1 MYKGA
6 FLKQSRGRFVFSP
19 FLPHFH
25 FFFSRL
31 NFRALTRSETLAT
44 HARFPSFCLSKVTPK
59 CIIPIYPD
67 AHVTPKSRPL
77 VFWHLQFEKLT
88 IHARTWLD
96 ARCNFSLAPI
106 QMGPYFIRQKG
117 DWARIREARWRLF
130 GHERNSTSILVMSVS
145 SCREGHRSRQ
155 KLNET
160 SFCKFKCKKFCK
172 FSKFRFSFPVGRL
185 ASAPVRNSEIYVL
198 LKSGNWR
205 AMPLERAWVL
215 KGNLL

>member
-1 MYKGA
+1 MYHTH
-6 FLKQSRGRFVFSP
+6 LSWCP
-19 FLPHFH
+19 CH
-25 FFFSRL
+25 
-31 NFRALTRSETLAT
+31 SEIKTFGVLASSI
-44 HARFPSFCLSKVTPK
+44 REL
-59 CIIPIYPD
+59 
-67 AHVTPKSRPL
+67 
-77 VFWHLQFEKLT
+77 KLT

-117 DWARIREARWRLF
+117 DWARIREARWRQFLVTREILRQYSLCLF
-130 GHERNSTSILVMSVS
+130 PVAAKAIEVDKSWTKHRFASLSARNSVNLA
-145 SCREGHRSRQ
+145 E
-155 KLNET
+155 
-160 SFCKFKCKKFCK
+160 
-172 FSKFRFSFPVGRL
+172 RFSFSVGRL

>member
-67 AHVTPKSRPL
+67 AHVTPKSRPS

-117 DWARIREARWRLF
+117 DWARIREARWRQFLVTR
-130 GHERNSTSILVMSVS
+130 EIL
-145 SCREGHRSRQ
+145 RQ
-155 KLNET
+155 YSL
-160 SFCKFKCKKFCK
+160 CL
-172 FSKFRFSFPVGRL
+172 FPVAAKAIEVDKSWTKHRL
-185 ASAPVRNSEIYVL
+185 ASLSARNSVNL
-198 LKSGNWR
+198 ANLDSPFRSVDWRLHPSGTRKSMFSWR
-205 AMPLERAWVL
+205 AEIEERCHW
-215 KGNLL
+215 KGLGY